1 MANKDLLKVKYE
13 VHYEE
18 TGEDELYS
26 MNLLRDLQ
34 KEKNVTKNI
43 LDGLKDGQR

>member
-1 MANKDLLKVKYE
+1 MANKDPLKVKYE

-34 KEKNVTKNI
+34 KGDLIIVEQNVGNPK
-43 LDGLKDGQR
+43 K